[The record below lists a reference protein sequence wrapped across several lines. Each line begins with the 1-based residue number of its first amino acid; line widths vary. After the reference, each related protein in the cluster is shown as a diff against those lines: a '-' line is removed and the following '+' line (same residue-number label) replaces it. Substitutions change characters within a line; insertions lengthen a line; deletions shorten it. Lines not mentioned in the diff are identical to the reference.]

1 MFKRFCR
8 ISAAIIGGAAIF
20 AAFSAT
26 AYAEETYLYENQ
38 ISGELRDF
46 YFDLYTTG
54 SYASALDD
62 MLPEGVPD
70 SIEAEY
76 SDLSDGVIN
85 LYDLDYLM
93 EERSKDYMEDHGI
106 VDGLQ
111 VKDIIIKDMNVEVKS
126 VSEANGLHDRY
137 YVGMS
142 ELAEVTYSVGVTT
155 QDSYFE
161 IYDESFDMAC
171 LDGKWYFYAAD
182 SRDILGGT
190 ETVWDGTTPLTRG
203 DYVITEDVVLSE
215 KLIVPSGC
223 NITVED
229 GATLTVER
237 GGYLYIAGNLTV
249 DSGAKLDVKGK
260 IKLIEYRSLTCFGEI
275 ALGERSEI
283 RLDGKLTL
291 YNGARLGG
299 NPRNTVF
306 NDGFIIDVNGM
317 TLADFCD
324 EDFAE
329 RFGEYAVDTAA
340 NMTMAMMSGK
350 ASETLVPFLPEGA
363 FDVLAAEFEKETGVP
378 SEEYYGLLDAMN
390 DEMMADYL
398 YMLEGTPDKVSIYE
412 YEVQLLLPSEVEIDE
427 RFSSL
432 YEDMWL
438 GASLSAQ
445 YHLSTDVY
453 TVAVFISG
461 LYANIDGQWYYVVT
475 ADEMNVA

>member
-8 ISAAIIGGAAIF
+8 ISAAIIGAAVF
-20 AAFSAT
+20 AALSAT
-26 AYAEETYLYENQ
+26 ACAEEAYEHEAQ
-38 ISGELRDF
+38 ISRALRSF

-54 SYASALDD
+54 DYASAVDN
-62 MLPEGVPD
+62 MLPNGV
-70 SIEAEY
+70 SESVAKEY
-76 SDLSDGVIN
+76 NELSEGVIN
-85 LYDLDYLM
+85 MYDLDLLM
-93 EERSKDYMEDHGI
+93 DECSGYYIEDRGI
-106 VDGLQ
+106 TDGAKI
-111 VKDIIIKDMNVEVKS
+111 KDISIRDMRVEEES
-126 VSEANGLHDRY
+126 VSETGGLHDRY
-137 YVGMS
+137 YAGMS
-142 ELAEVTYSVGVTT
+142 ELVEVTYSVGVTM

-237 GGYLYIAGNLTV
+237 GGYLYIAGNFTV

-324 EDFAE
+324 DDFAE
-329 RFGEYAVDTAA
+329 RFGEYAADTAA
-340 NMTMAMMSGK
+340 DMTMAMMSGK
-350 ASETLVPFLPEGA
+350 VSETLVPFLPEGT
-363 FDVLAAEFEKETGVP
+363 FDVLAAEFEKKTGVP

-398 YMLEGTPDKVSIYE
+398 YMLEGAPDRVSIYE
-412 YEVQLLLPSEVEIDE
+412 YEVQLLLPSEMEIDE
-427 RFSSL
+427 RFGSL

-453 TVAVFISG
+453 TIAVFISG

-475 ADEMNVA
+475 ADEINVA